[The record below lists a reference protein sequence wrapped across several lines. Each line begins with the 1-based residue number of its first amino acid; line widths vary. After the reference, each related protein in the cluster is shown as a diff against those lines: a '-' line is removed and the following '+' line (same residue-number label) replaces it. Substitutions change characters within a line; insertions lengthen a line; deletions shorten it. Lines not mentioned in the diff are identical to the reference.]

1 MEYNITMEAIIG
13 LCNII
18 VTLIFGFLAK
28 KFNWIES
35 KYIPVQ
41 NLAIGLLAGILSYL
55 VGLTDNIIISVVSC
69 LIGSMAAGG
78 IYDTSKTRKED

>member
-1 MEYNITMEAIIG
+1 MTYNITMEAIIG

-41 NLAIGLLAGILSYL
+41 NLAIGILAGILSYL

>member
-1 MEYNITMEAIIG
+1 MTYNITAEAIIG

-28 KFNWIES
+28 RFNWIES

-41 NLAIGLLAGILSYL
+41 NLIVGVLAGILSYL